1 MPEGAEVRR
10 QADRLA
16 RVLVGR
22 PLARVWFGLD
32 RLAAHAG
39 DLEAAG
45 VHAVEAR
52 GKAFLLRF
60 GPDALDPTL
69 PAEAVAER
77 LASRTFRGR
86 SLAALYLD
94 QSFVAGIGNYL
105 RTEILF
111 VAGLLP
117 ERRAK
122 DLSPEQRVA
131 LAEATLAVTRQSYA
145 TAGITNDLAR
155 ASALKASGEPRGRY
169 RHHVFARGGRACW
182 ACGAVIERVE
192 LAGRR
197 MYVCGSCQR

>member
-1 MPEGAEVRR
+1 MPGGPEVRR

-22 PLARVWFGLD
+22 PWRVCGSGWTG
-32 RLAAHAG
+32 
-39 DLEAAG
+39 
-45 VHAVEAR
+45 
-52 GKAFLLRF
+52 
-60 GPDALDPTL
+60 
-69 PAEAVAER
+69 
-77 LASRTFRGR
+77 SR
-86 SLAALYLD
+86 
-94 QSFVAGIGNYL
+94 
-105 RTEILF
+105 
-111 VAGLLP
+111 P

-197 MYVCGSCQR
+197 MYVCGGCQR